1 MRVIFDTNVLVS
13 AMLRSHSTP
22 NKAVQYALANSF
34 RVLASEAT
42 LLELLAIATRTKFDR
57 YTSPPKRDYFVKNI
71 ASIADIIPITRTIT
85 LCRDPKD
92 NKFLEL
98 AVCGA
103 ADYLITGDDD
113 LLALHPFEA
122 TSILTPAQFLAIITA

>member
-13 AMLRSHSTP
+13 AAL
-22 NKAVQYALANSF
+22 KADSQPSRAWLWAAQHATI
-34 RVLASEAT
+34 LASAT
-42 LLELLAIATRTKFDR
+42 TAKEIHTVFQRPKFDR
-57 YTSPPKRDYFVKNI
+57 FLSQQQRTFFLFSFD
-71 ASIADIIPITRTIT
+71 AEAEIIPITRTIT